1 MFFQN
6 HCRSLRRRRS
16 WEQTRGRKKQI
27 QYPQELGRTRNK
39 EGIQRVWSRVT
50 REGWRQN
57 FIVTFQENNSAPRKL
72 SDWLKRNW
80 VQWWHFE
87 KLSVK
92 IGSYEIFITF
102 LRTETKELYF
112 IVERS
117 WSLQN
122 SFFTATLEKRRPR
135 DIEKVHKN
143 SLLAQHLNLHQ
154 IEKRNK
160 NIDLLYK
167 LSVKVL

>member
-1 MFFQN
+1 MRWWSNKAHVFPDGRTEKTNTVPWGIGTNWKQGGN
-6 HCRSLRRRRS
+6 P
-16 WEQTRGRKKQI
+16 TRVISGDPRGLGAKLNCYTPRKKFYTKKI
-27 QYPQELGRTRNK
+27 
-39 EGIQRVWSRVT
+39 IW
-50 REGWRQN
+50 
-57 FIVTFQENNSAPRKL
+57 
-72 SDWLKRNW
+72 DWLKRNW

-102 LRTETKELYF
+102 LRTETKALYF
-112 IVERS
+112 IVKRS

-135 DIEKVHKN
+135 DIEKAHKN

-154 IEKRNK
+154 LGQRNK
-160 NIDLLYK
+160 NIFFTNCRSRFFK
-167 LSVKVL
+167 NR